1 MPPSRSNPPSLL
13 TRLTASLGVAL
24 VLVLTVLAVSPAL
37 HAWLHKT
44 PPTVAPC
51 GHDHGPAPHAPDDDH
66 DHNDDAGC
74 VVTLFAHGGS
84 ELAAAPTLL
93 VAPARALVGDLLLSV
108 EFCAPSAPAHTLPPG
123 CGPPAA

>member
-1 MPPSRSNPPSLL
+1 MTPSRSTLPTLL
-13 TRLTASLGVAL
+13 TRLTASFGVAL

-37 HAWLHKT
+37 HAWLHSA

-66 DHNDDAGC
+66 NHADDAGC
-74 VVTLFAHGGS
+74 IVTLFAHGGS
-84 ELAAAPTLL
+84 ELAAAPTHL

-108 EFCAPSAPAHTLPPG
+108 DFCAPSAPAHTLPPG
-123 CGPPAA
+123 CGPPLV